1 MKRAS
6 RRTASHE
13 DEVGKGEISDERSG
27 FDDGVSESETAR
39 PQPKHRHRHRFSS
52 NLVSAS
58 LSIYGVCGRQI
69 MAAARRMLATMSARV
84 PHKLSKDQRLRCRS
98 RLEVEVKLTPT
109 ITHVSVKSQNLK
121 AQFRSLEIRIIRHKH
136 LIFHDLLVNR
146 NMDRAACTLP
156 SSTLYYI
163 PPAPREARTTLPLH

>member
-1 MKRAS
+1 MTRLPEGCWLKCPAKCL
-6 RRTASHE
+6 TNC
-13 DEVGKGEISDERSG
+13 
-27 FDDGVSESETAR
+27 
-39 PQPKHRHRHRFSS
+39 PKTKD
-52 NLVSAS
+52 
-58 LSIYGVCGRQI
+58 C
-69 MAAARRMLATMSARV
+69 AA
-84 PHKLSKDQRLRCRS
+84 
-98 RLEVEVKLTPT
+98 VEVKVELTPCK

-121 AQFRSLEIRIIRHKH
+121 AQFRSFEIRIIRHQH